1 VLLIVGKQR
10 QSYNTTFMKVIGE
23 IIKIAVNV
31 ADKII
36 PNPDPV
42 EAQKKELRNL
52 LSKAEN
58 TAFGKYYQF
67 KKILDAEDSMTAFAK
82 EVPYHSYD
90 MMYSEW
96 WQKILEGGEDITWPG
111 KVNYFALSSGTT
123 SDKKHI
129 PVTDEMLK
137 SIRNGGLR
145 QIKALADFDLPSEF
159 FEKEILMF
167 GSSTDLKKVNDYY
180 EGEISGISA
189 SQLPSWFDGYYRPGH
204 EISAIN
210 DWDLKVLEVA
220 KAARDWDIG
229 GISGIPSWIELML
242 KKVIEYNKLSHI
254 HEIWPNFLVYTSGGV
269 AFEPY
274 KKSFERIT
282 GKPIIVLDTYLA
294 SEGYLATQMRCDT
307 DSMALITD
315 NGVYFEFVPFEP
327 ENILDD
333 GSIRED
339 APALRIDQVEEN
351 VDYVLIISTVA
362 GAWRYMIGDTIR
374 FTNKEKVEIRITGRT
389 KHYLNVV
396 GSQLSVIQ
404 MNRALEELS
413 AQNIVNAKEFTVAA
427 ILEEGDYLHRWYLG
441 SDDDFNDDEADIAQ
455 KLDAILQEN
464 NKNYKVA
471 RSKALKKVETRIIPA
486 RIFAEW
492 AEDTKQKG
500 GQVKVPRVMPE
511 KDFREWEKYLEDKI
525 THKTMEKNITS

>member
-1 VLLIVGKQR
+1 MQ
-10 QSYNTTFMKVIGE
+10 VIGE
-23 IIKIAVNV
+23 IIKLAVNM

-42 EAQKKELRNL
+42 AAQKKELKNL
-52 LSKAEN
+52 LSKAED
-58 TAFGKYYQF
+58 TSFGKYYQF
-67 KKILDAEDSMTAFAK
+67 KKILDAEDPRIAFAK
-82 EVPYHSYD
+82 AIPFHSYD
-90 MMYSEW
+90 KINNEW
-96 WQKILEGGEDITWPG
+96 WQKVIEGGEDITWPG
-111 KVNYFALSSGTT
+111 KVKYFAVSSGTT

-145 QIKALADFDLPSEF
+145 QIKALADFDLPGEF

-167 GSSTDLKKVNDYY
+167 GSSTDLKMINDHF

-210 DWDLKVLEVA
+210 DWDRKVLEVA
-220 KAARDWDIG
+220 KAAPDWDIG

-242 KKVIEYNKLSHI
+242 KKVIEYNKISHI

-294 SEGYLATQMRCDT
+294 SEGYLATQMRRET
-307 DSMALITD
+307 DAMALITD
-315 NGVYFEFVPFEP
+315 NGVYFEFVPFLP
-327 ENILDD
+327 ENIMDNGSVKDD
-333 GSIRED
+333 VQ
-339 APALRIDQVEEN
+339 ALRIDQVEEN

-374 FTNKEKVEIRITGRT
+374 FTNKEKVEIKITGRT

-404 MNRALEELS
+404 MNNALKELS
-413 AQNIVNAKEFTVAA
+413 VQNVINAKEFTVAA

-441 SDDDFNDDEADIAQ
+441 SDDDINYDEGEIAQ
-455 KLDAILQEN
+455 KLDAVLQEK

-471 RSKALKKVETRIIPA
+471 RTKALKKVEIRIIPA
-486 RIFAEW
+486 SIFAEW

-511 KDFREWEKYLEDKI
+511 KDFREWEKYIK
-525 THKTMEKNITS
+525 EKNTSNTIEG

>member
-1 VLLIVGKQR
+1 MQ
-10 QSYNTTFMKVIGE
+10 VIGE
-23 IIKIAVNV
+23 IIKIAVNL

-36 PNPDPV
+36 PSPDPV
-42 EAQKKELRNL
+42 AAQKKELRNL
-52 LSKAEN
+52 LSKAED

-67 KKILDAEDSMTAFAK
+67 KKILESEDPREAFSAS
-82 EVPYHSYD
+82 VPYHSYD
-90 MMYSEW
+90 KMHSEW
-96 WQKILEGGEDITWPG
+96 WKKILEGGEDITWPG
-111 KVNYFALSSGTT
+111 KVKYFAVSSGTT

-129 PVTDEMLK
+129 PVTDDMLK

-145 QIKALADFDLPSEF
+145 QIKALADFDLPAEF

-167 GSSTDLKKVNDYY
+167 GSSTDLKQVNDHF

-210 DWDLKVLEVA
+210 DWDRKVLEVA
-220 KAARDWDIG
+220 KAAPGWDIG

-242 KKVIEYNKLSHI
+242 KKVIEYHNISNI

-294 SEGYLATQMRCDT
+294 SEGYLATQMRGDT

-315 NGVYFEFVPFEP
+315 NGVYFEFVPFIP
-327 ENILDD
+327 ENILED
-333 GSIRED
+333 GSIKD
-339 APALRIDQVEEN
+339 DVPALQIDQVEEN
-351 VDYVLIISTVA
+351 VDYVLIISTAA
-362 GAWRYMIGDTIR
+362 GTWRYMIGDTIK
-374 FTNKEKVEIRITGRT
+374 FTNKERVEIKITGRT

-413 AQNIVNAKEFTVAA
+413 EQNIVDAKEFTVAA
-427 ILEEGDYLHRWYLG
+427 ILEEGEYLHRWYLG
-441 SDDDFNDDEADIAQ
+441 TDDDLERDEVDIARQ
-455 KLDAILQEN
+455 LDQVLQEN

-471 RSKALKKVETRIIPA
+471 RSKALKKVEIKLIPA
-486 RIFAEW
+486 GIFAKW

-511 KDFREWEKYLEDKI
+511 KDFKEWEKYVK
-525 THKTMEKNITS
+525 EKLTNQMAM